1 MGWERFT
8 DCFVNHCGVGEAQ
21 GARRIGK
28 GILEVGRDEVVVGN
42 LEFNAL
48 DPSSTIPLKL

>member
-1 MGWERFT
+1 VGWEIFT

-48 DPSSTIPLKL
+48 PCM

>member
-1 MGWERFT
+1 MGRFT

-21 GARRIGK
+21 GTRQSGK
-28 GILEVGRDEVVVGN
+28 GILEVRRDEVVVGN

-48 DPSSTIPLKL
+48 PCM